1 MIKQIQLRGISR
13 SPSDRMTEDGGLD
26 ESLNLYLDNAESA
39 PALVPDDVTSTLGLP
54 DDLQADKVFVHKTA
68 NYEHVV
74 VQKGGKVVAYV
85 GEEEKSIAYLANDEH
100 LRDINSVGNTL
111 ILATDKQM
119 YYVLYK
125 KGEYNL
131 LGNKVPFPYINFWAD
146 HTEDLYHFFLYREMP
161 GETVWFERL
170 PSEED
175 WNKAYE
181 QDRVIVDNRTTTQSS
196 IRAMLNDL
204 WSEIDAKIKDLQ
216 SLDLLSGQVFFRYAV
231 ELYDGSQLSSM
242 PILVSASSGYPYAVS
257 VKAEREYST
266 DNQNNQTTRSA
277 FNKVEIDMK
286 TFSPKAKMASD
297 ISELLQWEDVIK
309 RIRIYM
315 SIPSSRT
322 YNRAQ
327 SRMYDRA
334 EATTGETS
342 FTTTYDAKLFLGSKL
357 EETKPEVKLLE
368 LSSQTFLIETIEI
381 STSLESTR
389 ESPLKLS
396 MAKLV
401 EGCTIPVSR
410 LIDTTI
416 EAQPILNYDDMKHY
430 ALIAERID
438 AFNGRTM
445 LLQPSQIIDYDYNRL
460 NSFEDIGGR
469 IGETKYRVTYV
480 IDTEDGEKVVP
491 KIFTKNGAET
501 YHAFQVFPDSRASR
515 MKVRIERTVLGE
527 RFITTGSFEMKPHPF
542 LDCAYYYGG
551 LDKTLE
557 ELCSGSA
564 SVIYLA
570 NKVERLENKLVV
582 SQHDNPFYFP
592 IKNRYTFQSRVL
604 GVAIATTAL
613 SQGQFGQFPLYVFTE
628 DGVWAMETAADGSFV
643 TSKPLSRDV
652 CTNPDSIT
660 SIDNAVVFVTDK
672 GVMLLQG
679 SQVVNISPY
688 MNGRH
693 YAITED
699 AKKRIECTE
708 HAGLIPTLEDDT
720 PFMQYVKDATI
731 AYDYP
736 GKRLVFIKKDEDYQ
750 YVYKLDT
757 QTWHK
762 AAYGI
767 DLLAPI
773 NSYPECL
780 VQGVGELSR
789 KLAWVTDT
797 THMQLTFEEAVE
809 LVRFVFYHTIPQED
823 YEKLEESDLQGF
835 VSGTQGFDVTNWND
849 SELDM
854 LYDNLQENRI
864 GMEYR
869 EDVENVTRIYDLST
883 ILDGTREQSTEL
895 GCLITR
901 PLDLGYADVKKVI
914 KDIRI
919 RGEYAKGHVQ
929 YILQGS
935 DDGVNYFN
943 TSLKQK
949 SWKRFR
955 IIIVCALDRH
965 ERISWIDVDF
975 DIRFNNKLR

>member
-39 PALVPDDVTSTLGLP
+39 PALVPDDVTSILGLP

-85 GEEEKSIAYLANDEH
+85 GEEEKSIANLANDEH

-146 HTEDLYHFFLYREMP
+146 HTEDLYHFFLNRVMP

-170 PSEED
+170 PSEEN

-257 VKAEREYST
+257 VKAEREYFT
-266 DNQNNQTTRSA
+266 DNQTIRSA

-327 SRMYDRA
+327 SRMYDRT
-334 EATTGETS
+334 EATTGTTS

-416 EAQPILNYDDMKHY
+416 EVQPILNYDDMKHY

-460 NSFEDIGGR
+460 NSFEDIGGQ
-469 IGETKYRVTYV
+469 IDETKYIVTYV

-491 KIFTKNGAET
+491 KTFTKNGVET

-515 MKVRIERTVLGE
+515 MKVRIKRTVFGE
-527 RFITTGSFEMKPHPF
+527 TFITNGSFEMKPHPF

-557 ELCSGSA
+557 ELCSE
-564 SVIYLA
+564 SVSVVYLA

-643 TSKPLSRDV
+643 TSKPLSRDI

-693 YAITED
+693 YTINDSAQEMLALSDYASLLPSLTDED
-699 AKKRIECTE
+699 TFMGFVKK
-708 HAGLIPTLEDDT
+708 AS
-720 PFMQYVKDATI
+720 V
-731 AYDYP
+731 AYDYA
-736 GKRLVFIKKDEDYQ
+736 GKRLVFIKEDEEYQ

-762 AAYGI
+762 
-767 DLLAPI
+767 LKHEQKLMAPI

-780 VQGVGELSR
+780 VQGKEERHTISLYVEDAGSYDER
-789 KLAWVTDT
+789 
-797 THMQLTFEEAVE
+797 TFELFQLAAQKYGLPLSEDELYTMFYDGMAVTIDLMVTPAE
-809 LVRFVFYHTIPQED
+809 QVEGFISEVRASAQVSVTYD
-823 YEKLEESDLQGF
+823 EEGNIS
-835 VSGTQGFDVTNWND
+835 
-849 SELDM
+849 
-854 LYDNLQENRI
+854 R
-864 GMEYR
+864 
-869 EDVENVTRIYDLST
+869 TRIYDLST
-883 ILDGTREQSTEL
+883 VLDGTREQSTEL
-895 GCLITR
+895 GCIVTR
-901 PLDLGYADVKKVI
+901 PLDLGYADIKKVI
-914 KDIRI
+914 KDVRI

-949 SWKRFR
+949 SWKLFR

-965 ERISWIDVDF
+965 ERISWVDVDL
-975 DIRFNNKLR
+975 DIRYNNKLR